1 MSVGHVVE
9 KSETRAKQE
18 HKWEDEKPQNEDIAI
33 CVRVWEGEGIEKKRK
48 INKCE
53 PF

>member
-9 KSETRAKQE
+9 KSETRAKRE

-33 CVRVWEGEGIEKKRK
+33 CVYVYEERGIEKKRK